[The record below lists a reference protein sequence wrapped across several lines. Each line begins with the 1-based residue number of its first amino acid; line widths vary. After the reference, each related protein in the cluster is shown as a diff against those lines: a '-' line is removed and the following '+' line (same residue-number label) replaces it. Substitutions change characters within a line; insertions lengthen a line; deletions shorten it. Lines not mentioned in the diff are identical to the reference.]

1 MMEIR
6 SFIAATKGCAL
17 LALLLIGGTAGA
29 EPIGR
34 VSDASGLL
42 LAKTATGSIKVLAVG
57 SDVERGETL
66 FTRADTY
73 ARIGL
78 NDQSSVAL
86 GPDTELSVETYS
98 ADSAS
103 LKLVKGRVRVSS
115 GLLATH
121 HPDSFTLTAGTTTV
135 DVQHGTFI
143 AEYVQPTSSQ
153 VGRVDFGHAAGLYR
167 NVSLRLTQ
175 NIPSAPTANGMN
187 PGLYVQVLDGV
198 INLSNGGG
206 SQNFTAGQF
215 GFTPNFQQ
223 PPVILPAN
231 PGIQFTPP
239 PSFSSSTGGQ
249 GSSGA
254 KPGDVD
260 CVVR

>member
-1 MMEIR
+1 MEIR

-86 GPDTELSVETYS
+86 GPDTELNVATYS
-98 ADSAS
+98 ADAAS
-103 LKLVKGRVRVSS
+103 LNLVKGRVRVSS
-115 GLLATH
+115 GVLAARQ
-121 HPDSFTLTAGTTTV
+121 PNSFTLTAGTTTV

-143 AEYVQPTSSQ
+143 AEYVQPAPSQ
-153 VGRVDFGHAAGLYR
+153 VARLDFGRATGAYR
-167 NVSLRLTQ
+167 NVSLRLAQ
-175 NIPSAPTANGMN
+175 NIPAPNTLN
-187 PGLYVQVLDGV
+187 PGLYVQVLDGAIIV
-198 INLSNGGG
+198 SNGGG

-215 GFTPNFQQ
+215 GFTPSFQQ

-231 PGIQFTPP
+231 PGLQFTPP
-239 PSFSSSTGGQ
+239 PSFSSTTGSQ
-249 GSSGA
+249 GSSGG